1 MSLVRDIRDLEEVL
15 ANAQLPALPQSAIKL
30 LELSKD
36 PANGPADYA
45 KPIEADAGLMSQV
58 LRFVNSSYFGFSR
71 EIACVQQAITLVG
84 VRTVKNFALWNA
96 VFSVVPNPKFGPFD
110 LKNLWQ
116 DSLRRA
122 VFARL
127 VGRRLKLHNS
137 EDLFAAALL
146 QDIAIPMLLKSLP
159 EQYEQLIRRRAED
172 KIRLSS
178 LERELFGWD
187 HAEAA
192 AALVRSWHLP
202 EEFAVL
208 IERHP
213 SLEELLACTPS
224 KLDAACVALAALL
237 PACKDQDWSELNE
250 FIAGLEKLLP
260 GASGKVNEI
269 LEQTDKQFTDFAPM
283 LKLPC
288 PPSSL
293 VVAMK
298 AQQESQDN
306 G

>member
-96 VFSVVPNPKFGPFD
+96 VFSVVPNPTFGPFD

-122 VFARL
+122 VFARML
-127 VGRRLKLHNS
+127 GRRLKLHNS

-159 EQYEQLIRRRAED
+159 EQYENLIRRRTED
-172 KIRLSS
+172 KMRLSS
-178 LERELFGWD
+178 LERETFGWD

-213 SLEELLACTPS
+213 SLEELLACNPP
-224 KLDAACVALAALL
+224 KLDASCVALAALL

-250 FIAGLEKLLP
+250 FTSGLEKLAP
-260 GASGKVNEI
+260 GASDKLSEL
-269 LEQTDKQFTDFAPM
+269 LELTDKQFTDFAPM

-288 PPSSL
+288 PPTSL
-293 VVAMK
+293 VAAMK
-298 AQQESQDN
+298 AQQESENN

>member
-127 VGRRLKLHNS
+127 LGR
-137 EDLFAAALL
+137 
-146 QDIAIPMLLKSLP
+146 
-159 EQYEQLIRRRAED
+159 
-172 KIRLSS
+172 
-178 LERELFGWD
+178 
-187 HAEAA
+187 
-192 AALVRSWHLP
+192 
-202 EEFAVL
+202 
-208 IERHP
+208 
-213 SLEELLACTPS
+213 
-224 KLDAACVALAALL
+224 
-237 PACKDQDWSELNE
+237 
-250 FIAGLEKLLP
+250 
-260 GASGKVNEI
+260 
-269 LEQTDKQFTDFAPM
+269 
-283 LKLPC
+283 
-288 PPSSL
+288 
-293 VVAMK
+293 K
-298 AQQESQDN
+298 AQAAQFRGSVCGGVAARHRDSHVAQEPA
-306 G
+306 

>member
-127 VGRRLKLHNS
+127 LGRRLKLHNS

-159 EQYEQLIRRRAED
+159 EQYEQLIRRRTED

-250 FIAGLEKLLP
+250 FIAGLERLSP
-260 GASGKVNEI
+260 GASAKVNEI

-288 PPSSL
+288 PPASL
-293 VVAMK
+293 VAAMK

>member
-1 MSLVRDIRDLEEVL
+1 
-15 ANAQLPALPQSAIKL
+15 

-45 KPIEADAGLMSQV
+45 KPIESDAGLMSQV

-96 VFSVVPNPKFGPFD
+96 VFSVVPNPTFGPFD

-127 VGRRLKLHNS
+127 LGRLLKLHNA

-159 EQYEQLIRRRAED
+159 EQYENLIRRRTED
-172 KIRLSS
+172 KMRISS
-178 LERELFGWD
+178 LERETFGWD

-213 SLEELLACTPS
+213 SLEELLGCNPP
-224 KLDAACVALAALL
+224 KLDASCVALAALL
-237 PACKDQDWSELNE
+237 PACKDEDWSELNE
-250 FIAGLEKLLP
+250 FISGLEKLAP
-260 GASGKVNEI
+260 GSSDRLSEF
-269 LEQTDKQFTDFAPM
+269 LELTDKQFTDFAPM

-288 PPSSL
+288 PPTSL
-293 VVAMK
+293 VAAMK
-298 AQQESQDN
+298 AQQESENN

>member
-127 VGRRLKLHNS
+127 LGRRLKLHNS

-159 EQYEQLIRRRAED
+159 EQYEQLIRRRTED

-250 FIAGLEKLLP
+250 FIAGLERLSP
-260 GASGKVNEI
+260 GSSAKVNEI

-288 PPSSL
+288 PPASL
-293 VVAMK
+293 VAAMK

-306 G
+306 S